1 VMAFDI
7 GTTMIKSSLVNA
19 HTLEIEASRASRVEV
34 LYPKEGWAEQEP
46 DALWASVAE
55 ASRATLA
62 ESGVDPGSIIGL
74 VFGAHMAGV
83 LPVDGEGRPLR
94 NMMIWLDERAAGL
107 PEEIWRGFPKVAGYN
122 LFKLLKF
129 LRITGGAPS
138 KTGKDPI
145 SKIIW
150 LRENEPDVYRATFKF
165 LDVKGYLINRATGAF
180 ITSPDEANLT
190 WLADTRGGQAKWSES
205 LLKDFDIPLEAMP
218 EIKLA
223 TDVAGELKPE
233 AAEDLGLK
241 PGTPVVVGAGDITVA
256 AVGSG
261 AVGEGELHIYI
272 GTSDWVAGHVSER
285 KTDVSHY
292 IGSLLSAIPGKYLL
306 IAEQEVASAALEWL
320 MDMAGLKGK
329 YDEVEELVREA
340 EPGAGNLIFMPWFY
354 GERAPIDDPYVRGGL
369 LNISLD
375 HGRGEL
381 FRAVMEGVAFN
392 VRWAYQYMEKLVGRK
407 EQVNLIGGGA
417 LFDIWCQILADVL
430 RREVRRM
437 AYPQEAG
444 VRGAAAIAA
453 VGLGVFESFEE
464 AVSRFAVEK
473 IFKPDPERAK
483 VYDWLFDFF
492 VEAYKRTKRL
502 YRALNKAGQRRSRA
516 ISASQA

>member
-1 VMAFDI
+1 VLEVPERYVMAFDI
-7 GTTMIKSSLVNA
+7 GTTMIKSSLVNSD
-19 HTLEIEASRASRVEV
+19 TLEVKASRASRVRV
-34 LYPKEGWAEQEP
+34 LYPREGWAEQEP

-62 ESGVDPGSIIGL
+62 EGEVDPASVIGL

-83 LPVDGEGRPLR
+83 LPVDDEGRPLR
-94 NMMIWLDERAAGL
+94 NIMIWLNERAAGL
-107 PEEIWRGFPKVAGYN
+107 PEEVWKGFPKVAGYN

-150 LRENEPDVYRATFKF
+150 LRENEPDIYRATFKF

-190 WLADTRGGQAKWSES
+190 WLADTRGGRARWSKS
-205 LLKDFDIPLEAMP
+205 LLKDFDISPDVMP
-218 EIKLA
+218 EIRLA
-223 TDVAGELKPE
+223 TDVAGEIRPE
-233 AAEDLGLK
+233 AADDLGLK

-320 MDMAGLKGK
+320 MGMMGMKGQ

-340 EPGAGNLIFMPWFY
+340 EPGAGGLIFMPWFY

-375 HGRGEL
+375 HGKGDILRS
-381 FRAVMEGVAFN
+381 VMEGVALN
-392 VRWAYQYMEKLVGRK
+392 IRWAYRYVEKLVGRK

-417 LFDIWCQILADVL
+417 LFDVWCQILADVL
-430 RREVRRM
+430 QREIRRM

-444 VRGAAAIAA
+444 VRGAAAIAS
-453 VGLGVFESFEE
+453 VGLGVFKSFEE
-464 AVSRFAVEK
+464 AASRFAVEK
-473 IFKPDPERAK
+473 VFKPDPGRART
-483 VYDWLFDFF
+483 YDKLFDLF
-492 VEAYKRTKRL
+492 VEAYKKTKKI
-502 YRALNKAGQRRSRA
+502 YRVLNRA
-516 ISASQA
+516 S

>member
-1 VMAFDI
+1 MAERYVMAFDV
-7 GTTMIKSSLVNA
+7 GTTMIKSALVKA
-19 HTLEIEASRASRVEV
+19 DTLEISASRSSRVEV

-46 DALWASVAE
+46 DALWESVVE
-55 ASRATLA
+55 ASRMTLA
-62 ESGVDPGSIIGL
+62 DSGVEPASVIGL

-83 LPVDGEGRPLR
+83 LPVDEEGRPLR
-94 NMMIWLDERAAGL
+94 NVMIWLDERAAGL
-107 PEEIWRGFPKVAGYN
+107 PEEVWRGFPKVAGYN

-150 LRENEPDVYRATFKF
+150 LRENEPDIYRATSKF

-180 ITSPDEANLT
+180 VTSPDEANLT
-190 WLADTRGGQAKWSES
+190 WLADTRDGRAKWSKS
-205 LLKDFDIPLEAMP
+205 LLKDFGISPDLMP
-218 EIKLA
+218 EIRLA
-223 TDVAGELKPE
+223 TDVAGKLRPE
-233 AAEDLGLK
+233 AADDLGLE

-261 AVGEGELHIYI
+261 AVGEGELHVYI

-292 IGSLLSAIPGKYLL
+292 IGSLLSAIPGRYLL

-320 MDMAGLKGK
+320 MDIMGMKGR

-340 EPGAGNLIFMPWFY
+340 EPGGLIFMPWFY

-375 HGRGEL
+375 HDRGDL
-381 FRAVMEGVAFN
+381 LRAVMEGVALN
-392 VRWAYQYMEKLVGRK
+392 VRWAYQYVEKLVGRK

-417 LFDIWCQILADVL
+417 LFDVWCQILADVL
-430 RREVRRM
+430 QRELRRM
-437 AYPQEAG
+437 AHPQEAG

-464 AVSRFAVEK
+464 AASRFAIEK
-473 IFKPDPERAK
+473 VFKPSPERADI
-483 VYDWLFDFF
+483 YDKLFELF
-492 VEAYKRTKRL
+492 VKAYKNTKKI
-502 YRALNKAGQRRSRA
+502 YRALGETP
-516 ISASQA
+516 